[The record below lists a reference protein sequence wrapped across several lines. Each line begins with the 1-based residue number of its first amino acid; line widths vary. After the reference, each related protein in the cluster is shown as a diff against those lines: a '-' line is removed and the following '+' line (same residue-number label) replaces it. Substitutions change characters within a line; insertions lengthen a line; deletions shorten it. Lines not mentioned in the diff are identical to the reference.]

1 MKILLVGEYSRLH
14 NSLKEGL
21 VKLGHEVTI
30 VGSGDE
36 FKKYPVDIQIK
47 SKFEKGWRKK
57 FMVLCYKLF
66 GINLKA
72 NSIKNQFFEHA
83 EKLRGYDVVQLINE
97 SPLGANP
104 EVEMECIDFLKSNN
118 KQLFLLSCGTDH
130 LSVKYALEKKFR
142 YSILTPL
149 FEGRVSEA
157 DFDPVLKYVRPEYKA
172 LHDFVFERIEGVIA
186 SDLDYHIPLIGH
198 EKYLGMI
205 PNPIN
210 TKKIEYIPLE
220 PTDKIVIFHG
230 INRPNYFKKGS
241 DYFSK
246 ALKRLKIS
254 HGDRIEIITAES
266 VPYAEY
272 IKLYDRAHILLDQ
285 VLGYDQGYNALEAMA
300 KGKVVFTGAE
310 KEHTDYFGLTE
321 NVAVNASPDVD
332 QIYESLVDL
341 IESPVRIQQISRSA
355 REFIEK
361 EHDYLKIAQKYLDIY
376 TA

>member
-30 VGSGDE
+30 IGSGDE
-36 FKKYPVDIQIK
+36 FKKYPVDIRV
-47 SKFEKGWRKK
+47 SHNYHKGWRKK
-57 FMVLCYKLF
+57 FMVVCHKLF

-72 NSIKNQFFEHA
+72 NSIKKQFFSHA
-83 EKLRGYDVVQLINE
+83 DRLKGYDVVQLINE

-104 EVEMECIDFLKSNN
+104 KVEMEVISFLKEHN
-118 KQLFLLSCGTDH
+118 KKLFLLSCGTDH

-149 FEGRVSEA
+149 FEGKVTEL
-157 DFDPVLKYVRPEYKA
+157 DFDPILKYIRPEFRR
-172 LHDFVFERIEGVIA
+172 LHEFVFDAVEGVIA
-186 SDLDYHIPLIGH
+186 SDLDYHIPLEGH

-210 TKKIEYIPLE
+210 TEAIAYRE
-220 PTDKIVIFHG
+220 PELGGKVVIFHG
-230 INRPNYFKKGS
+230 INRAGYYRKGS
-241 DYFSK
+241 DYFVK
-246 ALKRLKIS
+246 ALKRLQQS
-254 HGDRIEIITAES
+254 HGDHIEIITVES

-310 KEHTDYFGLTE
+310 REHTEYYNLKTT
-321 NVAVNASPDVD
+321 VAINATPDPN
-332 QIYESLVDL
+332 QIYEALVNL
-341 IESPVRIQQISRSA
+341 VESSEKIQEISRSA
-355 REFIEK
+355 RAFIEQ
-361 EHDYLKIAQKYLDIY
+361 EHHYLKIAKKYMDIY

>member
-21 VKLGHEVTI
+21 TELGHEVTI
-30 VGSGDE
+30 IGSGDE
-36 FKKYPVDIQIK
+36 FKKYPVDILIENRYQHG
-47 SKFEKGWRKK
+47 FRKK

-72 NSIKNQFFEHA
+72 NSIKKQFFSHA
-83 EKLRGYDVVQLINE
+83 DKLKGFDVVQLINE

-104 EVEMECIDFLKSNN
+104 GVEMEIIGFLKENN
-118 KQLFLLSCGTDH
+118 KKLFLLSCGTDH
-130 LSVKYALEKKFR
+130 LSVRYALDKKFR

-149 FEGRVSEA
+149 FEGKVSELE
-157 DFDPVLKYVRPEYKA
+157 FDAVLKYVRPEYKE
-172 LHDFVFERIEGVIA
+172 LHEFVFQQIEGVIA
-186 SDLDYHIPLIGH
+186 SDLDYHIPLLGH

-210 TKKIEYIPLE
+210 TKKIPLIPL
-220 PTDKIVIFHG
+220 PSADKIVIFHG
-230 INRPNYFKKGS
+230 VNRANYFRKGN

-246 ALKRLKIS
+246 ALKKIKLT
-254 HGDRIEIITAES
+254 HGDRIEIITVES

-272 IKLYDRAHILLDQ
+272 IQLYDRAHILLDQ

-310 KEHTDYFGLTE
+310 EEHRQYYKLTE
-321 NVAVNASPDVD
+321 TVAVNAIPDAD
-332 QIYESLVDL
+332 QIYDSLVEL
-341 IESPVRIQQISRSA
+341 IEDPEKMLQISEAA
-355 REFIEK
+355 RAFVER
-361 EHDYLKIAQKYLDIY
+361 EHDYLRIAEKYLEFY
-376 TA
+376 TS